1 MKFIML
7 VVDGMAD
14 YPVME
19 MQGRTPLQVAEHPNI
34 DALVRGGI
42 IGTVSTVP
50 DGMDANTDVAFLS
63 LLGYDPREYHA
74 GRGALEAVNRGIELS
89 GDEVAFRFNL
99 VREEGGLLKDYAAGH
114 IRTED
119 AGLLVKALSESLGS
133 EDVRFYA
140 GVSYR
145 HILVLNG
152 YSEKV
157 HCYAAHDV
165 VGKPIRDLWVTAEEV
180 EAQDTADLLN
190 ALIVGSKTV
199 LAGHRLTRDGKTS
212 ANMIWPWGPG
222 KKPAFPTLN
231 QRYGIGGAVIS
242 AVDVVNGL
250 GLFTGMDVVKVP
262 GATGFIDTNYEGKA
276 DYALEALKTHDFV
289 LVHVEAPDEA
299 GHLGDHGLKVKTI
312 EDLDRRLLGRLLAG
326 LKDKYTIAVLPD
338 HPTPTTVRTHTR
350 DPVPFVIY
358 SSEKPTLNRLRSFS
372 EASARD
378 SGLRVERGFEFIDF
392 FFDYGRG

>member
-19 MQGRTPLQVAEHPNI
+19 MQGRTPLQVAEHPNM
-34 DALVRGGI
+34 DVLVRGGI
-42 IGTVSTVP
+42 IGTVRTVP

-74 GRGALEAVNRGIELS
+74 GRGPLEAVNRGIELS

-99 VREEGGLLKDYAAGH
+99 IREEGGLLKDYAAGH
-114 IRTED
+114 ISTED

-133 EDVRFYA
+133 EDVEFYA

-145 HILVLNG
+145 HILVLKG

-165 VGKPIRDLWVTAEEV
+165 VGKPIRDLWITAEEV

-190 ALIVGSKTV
+190 TLIVESKKV
-199 LAGHRLTRDGKTS
+199 LAGHRLTREGKTS

-250 GLFTGMDVVKVP
+250 GLFTGMDVITVP

-358 SSEKPTLNRLRSFS
+358 SSERPTMNRLRSFS

-378 SGLRVERGFEFIDF
+378 SDLRVERGCEFIAF
-392 FFDYGRG
+392 FLDYGRG

>member
-19 MQGRTPLQVAEHPNI
+19 MQGRTPLQVAKHPNM

-42 IGTVSTVP
+42 TGAVRTIP

-63 LLGYDPREYHA
+63 LLGYDPLEYHA
-74 GRGALEAVNRGIELS
+74 GRGALEAVNRGIELT

-99 VREEGGLLKDYAAGH
+99 IREEEGLLKDYAAGH
-114 IRTED
+114 ISTED

-145 HILVLNG
+145 HILVLKG

-165 VGKPIRDLWVTAEEV
+165 VGKPIRDLWVTAEKA

-190 ALIVGSKTV
+190 TLMVESKKI
-199 LAGHRLTRDGKTS
+199 LACHQLSRERKTS

-222 KKPAFPTLN
+222 KKPAFPTLL
-231 QRYGIGGAVIS
+231 QRYGLEGAVIS

-250 GLFTGMDVVKVP
+250 GIFTGMDVITVP

-276 DYALEALKTHDFV
+276 DYALEALRTHDFV
-289 LVHVEAPDEA
+289 LLHVEAPDEA
-299 GHLGDHGLKVKTI
+299 GHLGDHELKVKTI
-312 EDLDRRLLGRLLAG
+312 EDVDRRLLGRLLAG
-326 LKDKYTIAVLPD
+326 LQGKYTIVVLPD
-338 HPTPTTVRTHTR
+338 HPTPTSVRTHTR
-350 DPVPFVIY
+350 DPVPFVMY
-358 SSEKPTLNRLRSFS
+358 SSERPTTNRLRGFD
-372 EASARD
+372 ETVARD
-378 SGLRVERGFEFIDF
+378 SDLRVERGCELIDF
-392 FFDYGRG
+392 FLDYGRG